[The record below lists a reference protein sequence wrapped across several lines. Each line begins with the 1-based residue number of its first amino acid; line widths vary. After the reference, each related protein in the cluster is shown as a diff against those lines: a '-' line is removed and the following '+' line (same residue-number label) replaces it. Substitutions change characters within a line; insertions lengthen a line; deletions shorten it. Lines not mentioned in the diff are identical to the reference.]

1 MEVRGGNVFKTG
13 VTGWQGT
20 DGLSLGYG
28 RQCEAQPSEGG
39 PEGTARGTGWTVRQ
53 QEGQGEGR
61 AAYGLGAR
69 PLATNAR
76 AG

>member
-1 MEVRGGNVFKTG
+1 MADGWETARRLDRPPILEVRGGNVFKTG

-39 PEGTARGTGWTVRQ
+39 TEGTARGTGWTVRQ
-53 QEGQGEGR
+53 QEGQ
-61 AAYGLGAR
+61 
-69 PLATNAR
+69 
-76 AG
+76 

>member
-39 PEGTARGTGWTVRQ
+39 TEGTARGTGWTVRQ
-53 QEGQGEGR
+53 QEGQ
-61 AAYGLGAR
+61 
-69 PLATNAR
+69 
-76 AG
+76 

>member
-13 VTGWQGT
+13 VTGWQGR
-20 DGLSLGYG
+20 DSLSLGYG
-28 RQCEAQPSEGG
+28 RQCEAQPREGRT
-39 PEGTARGTGWTVRQ
+39 EGTAGGTGWTVRQ
-53 QEGQGEGR
+53 QEGQREGW

-69 PLATNAR
+69 PLATDVR